1 MLRKFLSGIVFGAG
15 FTVAALSLYT
25 AWMFYVIP
33 PLITENFDTEMTITE
48 VPSIEKKKY
57 INTPNF
63 HELSVDE
70 MIEKATVILTV
81 RYEPGEDGNYKSVVE
96 DILKQENG
104 VDLYYRVGEVYE
116 ENTHHKMSD
125 DFTPKKAVVF
135 MQGNPASMRYS
146 TTYSGERIR
155 GLGGISLALLKEK
168 CSNT

>member
-1 MLRKFLSGIVFGAG
+1 MLKKFLSGVIFGSG
-15 FTVAALSLYT
+15 FAVAALSLYT

-33 PLITENFDTEMTITE
+33 PLVIQNFDSEMTITE
-48 VPSIEKKKY
+48 ASSIENNKY
-57 INTPNF
+57 PNTPNF

-96 DILKQENG
+96 DILKQEDG
-104 VDLYYRVGEVYE
+104 VDLYYGVGEVYE
-116 ENTHHKMSD
+116 ENTHDKMSD

-146 TTYSGERIR
+146 TAYSGERIR
-155 GLGGISLALLKEK
+155 GLGGISLDLLKEK
-168 CSNT
+168 CSKT